1 MQNHYDFFRCFSFF
15 CNMNYFLL
23 FLQTSRKSNL
33 VQHRLTHS
41 KEKPHQCEIC
51 GQSFSLAK
59 NMRRHAR
66 QHDSNATIYQC
77 KVGKCNFKSLRSDK
91 YIEHMKK
98 NHADMPTP
106 MPMGA
111 GPTLLGPQGAAPTS
125 SNQITSST
133 DRNRSVL
140 ETVSTNS
147 RLLNQTASE
156 LNIKTETQNQAEML
170 TKTNT
175 PHPTLP
181 RPSLLTTSP
190 FNTISPP
197 NKTVVDTFEEPNFP
211 EAQFDEAIILAA
223 TASEDDFTSLVSP
236 LL

>member
-1 MQNHYDFFRCFSFF
+1 MPHFY
-15 CNMNYFLL
+15 
-23 FLQTSRKSNL
+23 LQTSRKSNL

-106 MPMGA
+106 MPMDVASSAPPPNLGA
-111 GPTLLGPQGAAPTS
+111 GQGAQPTS
-125 SNQITSST
+125 SNQITSSS

-140 ETVSTNS
+140 ESVSSNS
-147 RLLNQTASE
+147 SLTRLPERLLQTE
-156 LNIKTETQNQAEML
+156 LNIKTELTQVQPHNQVKAEIM
-170 TKTNT
+170 KTNNLQSN
-175 PHPTLP
+175 PP

-211 EAQFDEAIILAA
+211 ENQFDEAIIIAA
-223 TASEDDFTSLVSP
+223 TASEDDLTKFVSP